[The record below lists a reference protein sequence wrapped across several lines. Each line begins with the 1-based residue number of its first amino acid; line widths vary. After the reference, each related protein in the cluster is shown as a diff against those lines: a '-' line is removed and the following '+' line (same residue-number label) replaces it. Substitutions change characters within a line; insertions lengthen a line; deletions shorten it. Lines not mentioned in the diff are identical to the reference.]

1 MARGKQTCRILK
13 EIRRNIAEA
22 NGIEFVTSECRY
34 KGDCLGTCPK
44 CEAEV
49 RYLERE
55 LRARSLAG
63 KAVTLAGISAASLAM
78 FMPVT
83 SQAQSVTD
91 TENAPAD
98 NVAVADVDAAKLKG
112 RVTDGDSINA
122 EVMIGATV
130 KNLTNGKITLA
141 DVDGKFEIDAVQGDS
156 IQVSFVCCETKTI
169 CVTDVSK
176 PVTVALEWDQAAL
189 CYLEQQ
195 QRARSLAM
203 LAPMTSQAQTVV
215 ETEDTH
221 SGNVTVADVEAAK
234 LKGRVTDSDS
244 INAEVLIGA
253 AVVNLT
259 NGKKTVAD
267 IDGMFEIEACKGD
280 SIQVSYVGY
289 ETKTINVTDVSSP
302 VTVALD
308 EDRSELMGEF
318 PVLVG
323 AYGPQKPSD
332 GTLDLIITD
341 EKGNRIS
348 AFDIDIYRL
357 YADED
362 GDEDDELLSPAYI
375 DNYTAL
381 RLYWNDDRD
390 LRGEDDTPLKEAV
403 LRVEVDGYDNPKI
416 IKVKYPKRHTT
427 KTIRLKHRKK

>member
-55 LRARSLAG
+55 LRARTLAG

-98 NVAVADVDAAKLKG
+98 NIAVVCVD
-112 RVTDGDSINA
+112 
-122 EVMIGATV
+122 TV
-130 KNLTNGKITLA
+130 K
-141 DVDGKFEIDAVQGDS
+141 V
-156 IQVSFVCCETKTI
+156 
-169 CVTDVSK
+169 
-176 PVTVALEWDQAAL
+176 
-189 CYLEQQ
+189 
-195 QRARSLAM
+195 
-203 LAPMTSQAQTVV
+203 
-215 ETEDTH
+215 
-221 SGNVTVADVEAAK
+221 
-234 LKGRVTDSDS
+234 KGRVTDSDS

-289 ETKTINVTDVSSP
+289 ETKTINVTDVSKTIA
-302 VTVALD
+302 VVLD

-357 YADED
+357 YTDED

-375 DNYTAL
+375 DNDTAL

-390 LRGEDDTPLKEAV
+390 LMDADDTPLKEAV
-403 LRVEVDGYDNPKI
+403 LRIEVDGYDNPKI